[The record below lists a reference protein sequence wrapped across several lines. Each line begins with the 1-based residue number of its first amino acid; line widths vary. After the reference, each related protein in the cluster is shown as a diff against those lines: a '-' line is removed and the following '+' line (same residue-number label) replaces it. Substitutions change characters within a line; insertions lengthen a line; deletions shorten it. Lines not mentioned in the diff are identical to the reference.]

1 MERCPYQKV
10 RTSRCRY
17 YTVGGS
23 ETLEYA
29 IDDYAISRLAA
40 SLGEP
45 RLAEKFLGHAM
56 AWRYLFNSA
65 TAYLSARGEGRQ
77 EQETDTTKRR
87 AIF

>member
-1 MERCPYQKV
+1 
-10 RTSRCRY
+10 
-17 YTVGGS
+17 
-23 ETLEYA
+23 
-29 IDDYAISRLAA
+29 
-40 SLGEP
+40 LGEP